1 MSAKRLADN
10 KRSACDYSHIAEENF
25 ACFPQD
31 NRKGR
36 RAVNSCCVSDL
47 EPFSYASLAYQ
58 QINVT
63 ASMSFSSLRSSSVM
77 DVENFEGN
85 SEGGDGWYSFMK
97 TASKATCRQNS
108 QLIPF

>member
-36 RAVNSCCVSDL
+36 RAVNSCRISDF
-47 EPFSYASLAYQ
+47 EPFSYAS
-58 QINVT
+58 NVT
-63 ASMSFSSLRSSSVM
+63 GSMSFSSLRSSSVM

-85 SEGGDGWYSFMK
+85 SEGGDGRYSFMK